1 MTRPTLYVMVGLPA
15 SGKTTR
21 ARQMLAR
28 APLGSMVRLNR
39 DDLRRMALPTGYH
52 RPVGDAEEAISV
64 MQRAAVTAL
73 LTAGYDVVCDDTNLR
88 PDRRGRLCELA
99 ESVGA
104 RVVSISLADV
114 PVETCVARDAQRS
127 GVERVGEDVI
137 RGMHERYMGDWEAS
151 GHVG

>member
-15 SGKTTR
+15 CGKTTR
-21 ARQMLAR
+21 ARRMLAD
-28 APLGSMVRLNR
+28 APLGAMVRINR

-64 MQRAAVTAL
+64 MQRATITAL
-73 LTAGYDVVCDDTNLR
+73 LLAGCDVVCDDTNLR
-88 PDRRGRLCELA
+88 PEYRDRLRELA
-99 ESVGA
+99 KTAGA
-104 RVVSISLADV
+104 RVVIVNLADV
-114 PVETCVARDAQRS
+114 PIEMCIERDAQRS

-137 RGMHERYMGDWEAS
+137 RGMHERHLGDREAT